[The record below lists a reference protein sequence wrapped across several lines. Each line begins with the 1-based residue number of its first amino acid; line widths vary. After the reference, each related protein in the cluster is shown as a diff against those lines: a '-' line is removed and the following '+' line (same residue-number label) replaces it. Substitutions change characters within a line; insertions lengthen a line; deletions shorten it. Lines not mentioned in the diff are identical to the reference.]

1 MYFRPY
7 GVVSVSKSSL
17 AVFLLIVH
25 PSQTGLEGQA
35 IARMMS
41 NGWIDSWR
49 HSFPRINRQVEIGQ
63 YLAVNSPIPRRAHV
77 GLKEQ
82 RSHVPVLS
90 QLGDKPCL
98 LQLVAALCILRLLLS
113 LRIAIASF
121 SFSFFFFIL
130 FSRGFFLYLLYLFW
144 RLSFLFRLLSVHLV
158 SSIAAV
164 PRTRTCAYSN
174 PPSRPHDMA
183 TPPVRQWGVTP
194 PITTTLPTPD
204 ELAANDDLISELKS
218 QNNFE
223 APAETDRR

>member
-1 MYFRPY
+1 
-7 GVVSVSKSSL
+7 
-17 AVFLLIVH
+17 
-25 PSQTGLEGQA
+25 
-35 IARMMS
+35 MMS

-90 QLGDKPCL
+90 QLGDKPFCL

-144 RLSFLFRLLSVHLV
+144 RLSFLFRLLSVHLESLRSPQSPV
-158 SSIAAV
+158 HVHVPIATH
-164 PRTRTCAYSN
+164 PPDHTIWRHHQFDNGELLLLFLLLFRPLMNLRRT
-174 PPSRPHDMA
+174 M
-183 TPPVRQWGVTP
+183 
-194 PITTTLPTPD
+194 I
-204 ELAANDDLISELKS
+204 
-218 QNNFE
+218 
-223 APAETDRR
+223 

>member
-1 MYFRPY
+1 MT
-7 GVVSVSKSSL
+7 L
-17 AVFLLIVH
+17 
-25 PSQTGLEGQA
+25 
-35 IARMMS
+35 
-41 NGWIDSWR
+41 NGWIGNWR
-49 HSFPRINRQVEIGQ
+49 RSSLTINRQVEIGQ
-63 YLAVNSPIPRRAHV
+63 CLAVISPIPGDQMYGV

-90 QLGDKPCL
+90 QLGDKPFCL
-98 LQLVAALCILRLLLS
+98 LQLVALSAFFDFCSLWQLPSLRSLSILFLHSLLS
-113 LRIAIASF
+113 WLL
-121 SFSFFFFIL
+121 FIP
-130 FSRGFFLYLLYLFW
+130 LLYRFW
-144 RLSFLFRLLSVHLV
+144 RLSFLFRLLSVRLLE
-158 SSIAAV
+158 SLFDRRS

-194 PITTTLPTPD
+194 PISTTLPTPD

>member
-121 SFSFFFFIL
+121 SFLSFSSFSSLVASFYTFSICSGVFL
-130 FSRGFFLYLLYLFW
+130 FSFVCYRF
-144 RLSFLFRLLSVHLV
+144 
-158 SSIAAV
+158 I
-164 PRTRTCAYSN
+164 
-174 PPSRPHDMA
+174 
-183 TPPVRQWGVTP
+183 
-194 PITTTLPTPD
+194 
-204 ELAANDDLISELKS
+204 
-218 QNNFE
+218 
-223 APAETDRR
+223 

>member
-90 QLGDKPCL
+90 QLLTCWAINLFVFSNLSL
-98 LQLVAALCILRLLLS
+98 LSAFFDYCSLCELPSLRSLFLSFSSFSSLVASFYTFSICSGVFLLS
-113 LRIAIASF
+113 FVCYR
-121 SFSFFFFIL
+121 FI
-130 FSRGFFLYLLYLFW
+130 
-144 RLSFLFRLLSVHLV
+144 
-158 SSIAAV
+158 
-164 PRTRTCAYSN
+164 
-174 PPSRPHDMA
+174 
-183 TPPVRQWGVTP
+183 
-194 PITTTLPTPD
+194 
-204 ELAANDDLISELKS
+204 
-218 QNNFE
+218 
-223 APAETDRR
+223 

>member
-90 QLGDKPCL
+90 QLLTCWAINL
-98 LQLVAALCILRLLLS
+98 FVFSNLS
-113 LRIAIASF
+113 LSLHSSTSALSGNCHRF
-121 SFSFFFFIL
+121 VLFPFFFFIL
-130 FSRGFFLYLLYLFW
+130 FSRGFFLYLC
-144 RLSFLFRLLSVHLV
+144 SIDSGVFLFSFVCYRFVSLSLF
-158 SSIAAV
+158 SIAAV
-164 PRTRTCAYSN
+164 PVHVHVPIATHPPDHTIWQHHQFDNGESLLLFLPFFRPLMSLRRT
-174 PPSRPHDMA
+174 M
-183 TPPVRQWGVTP
+183 
-194 PITTTLPTPD
+194 I
-204 ELAANDDLISELKS
+204 
-218 QNNFE
+218 
-223 APAETDRR
+223 